1 VGVEEVLLVALEM
14 KEDLDCPICEKQV
27 FSGAGEGCKMCGMT
41 MDEGDELFCCEI
53 CEDKWGSINSRVED

>member
-1 VGVEEVLLVALEM
+1 M